1 MSRVQALVPF
11 PGLSRWRFAS
21 QLPEKGK
28 GPSSSPPVG
37 KRALSRVTPSA
48 TAQTCH
54 ALPWAR
60 VLSCARALSPHQA
73 AGEMGA
79 DPRGEERKA
88 KERLVSPPAFGE
100 SFFLLVCARMHAAR
114 AGRCET
120 GCFAGHPPVALFFN
134 LFGGLYTHHSSPPIP
149 VPQGLVV
156 KWGTGASGPSLGRA
170 LPGPF
175 VRQPRDR
182 GPLTPTKLNGFS

>member
-48 TAQTCH
+48 TAQTCP

-100 SFFLLVCARMHAAR
+100 SFFLLVCARTHAAR

-134 LFGGLYTHHSSPPIP
+134 LFGGLYTHHSSPPHSSSS
-149 VPQGLVV
+149 
-156 KWGTGASGPSLGRA
+156 GAGSEMGYRCVGA
-170 LPGPF
+170 LPWEGAPRSLRAAVQRQGPPDLG
-175 VRQPRDR
+175 QA
-182 GPLTPTKLNGFS
+182 